1 MARSKRFGRASF
13 TFHGHVNTNASA
25 SDDSFAC
32 CNHCATRP
40 YRNQD
45 PDKRTRLCESL
56 DEGGLLPDSGG
67 VVENDV
73 VVGDGTCVNT
83 CGLHQH
89 QQQHSQ
95 GHRYRQQQSLQQQQ
109 SQPQQQQH
117 YQQQRQQEELEDFL
131 CFRGPPEQEMV
142 AQEMA
147 QSYTQLLQP
156 SQEPQEFISL
166 EELHPRIHQE
176 HRVHDSR
183 GQVVSAISS
192 TGSQLYQHHH
202 QHQQQQQGSYYN
214 LSAVQE

>member
-1 MARSKRFGRASF
+1 M
-13 TFHGHVNTNASA
+13 
-25 SDDSFAC
+25 
-32 CNHCATRP
+32 
-40 YRNQD
+40 
-45 PDKRTRLCESL
+45 
-56 DEGGLLPDSGG
+56 
-67 VVENDV
+67 
-73 VVGDGTCVNT
+73 VGDGTCVST

-89 QQQHSQ
+89 QQHQQPHSR
-95 GHRYRQQQSLQQQQ
+95 GHRYRQEQPQ
-109 SQPQQQQH
+109 QPQQQQQ

-176 HRVHDSR
+176 HRV
-183 GQVVSAISS
+183 QVVSTISS

-202 QHQQQQQGSYYN
+202 QQQQRGSYYN